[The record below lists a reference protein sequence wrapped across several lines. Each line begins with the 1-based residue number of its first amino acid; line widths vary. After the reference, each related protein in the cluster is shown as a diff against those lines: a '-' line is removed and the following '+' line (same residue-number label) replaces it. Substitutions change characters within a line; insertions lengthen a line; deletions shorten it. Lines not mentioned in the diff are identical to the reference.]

1 MTALSSYTGALIY
14 LTAVN
19 SDFQQLL

>member
-1 MTALSSYTGALIY
+1 MTALSSYTGTLIY